1 MPQSPHQP
9 GPIVHQSRIAPASV
23 DLTDAVA
30 QGVRAGF
37 GVLSLGLEV
46 ALRTLGE
53 SPAAMTAM
61 TALPRKPGPR
71 MPVSDVVDL
80 MVGTAWGLA
89 RLTGRLAVAGAR
101 ITAPVLDLVLRPPL
115 VPRRLQP
122 GYTVQLV
129 TERWQR
135 DRPQTLAELERMST
149 TALPRAVDAALAQVD
164 MERLVTVVLDR
175 VDLTKITTDVLG
187 RLDVDQ
193 VAAQL
198 LSQLDLTQLV
208 LDRVDLQR
216 VVAGALV
223 GLDLTAIVVDQVDLG
238 DVVSAALQHV
248 DLTEIVMRQV
258 DLIGVAQYVVEGI
271 DLPEIIRD
279 STGSVASEAV
289 VGLRMQGIDA
299 DLVVGRVVDKML
311 RRRRHRR
318 AEEVPGQLSFPDSPP
333 DPPAGRPA

>member
-71 MPVSDVVDL
+71 MPVADVVDL
-80 MVGTAWGLA
+80 MVGTAWGVA

-216 VVAGALV
+216 VVAGALE